1 MKKNI
6 RSTIIR
12 NIFIVMVLLFGLVSC
27 NFLANKTIK
36 VPKSMIQSKVEKK
49 FPITKNYMLAKLTL
63 SNPKV
68 SFKEERLYIEANY
81 SSSLLTEGVRGRMYL
96 SSGIR
101 FDQENEAVY
110 LADLSIDRIT
120 DENGKELA
128 DSNAADAIKALIV
141 NYVEMNPVYKIKE
154 DGGMDNKKIKIKN
167 MYIKKGDFFI
177 QT

>member
-1 MKKNI
+1 
-6 RSTIIR
+6 
-12 NIFIVMVLLFGLVSC
+12 
-27 NFLANKTIK
+27 
-36 VPKSMIQSKVEKK
+36 
-49 FPITKNYMLAKLTL
+49 
-63 SNPKV
+63 
-68 SFKEERLYIEANY
+68 
-81 SSSLLTEGVRGRMYL
+81 MYL